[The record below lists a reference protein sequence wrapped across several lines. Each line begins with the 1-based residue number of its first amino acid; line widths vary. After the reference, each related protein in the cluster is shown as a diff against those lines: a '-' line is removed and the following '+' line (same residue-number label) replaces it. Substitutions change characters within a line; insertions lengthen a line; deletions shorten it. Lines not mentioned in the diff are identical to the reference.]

1 MPAPSAPPAS
11 GPGSGP
17 WPGFRACAAAPAAQ
31 PSCAASPRPARRS
44 RPSLPLGAVV
54 CALLGAAWVH
64 LLSTP
69 DVAGYGAA
77 VWLTA
82 FGAWL
87 ELVGEPAWIRL
98 GLDLAVGAQA
108 AAEGAALTVRTAV
121 TAGLVLAA
129 PARLGVLAFAAA
141 TVAQGAAFALMCWV
155 LAARVAGGPRS
166 ALLPGVGGLDARALT
181 LASSF
186 FRQGLVKQVLTEGER
201 LVMTAAAS
209 VPFAEQGVFDVVHN
223 LGSLVARF
231 LFRPVEDSFYV
242 YFARTLAPP
251 EQPSPGAEPALAHR
265 LPREV
270 LARAARTLSALLKA
284 LGLAGLTIACFGQ
297 GYARVVLLMYG
308 GTALASPLAVSLM
321 RLYAVYVFL
330 LAANG
335 TMECFVVAAAA
346 ARGRH
351 SLDRYNRV
359 MVLFSAAYLG
369 LAVAAVPYY
378 GSRGLLAANC
388 ASMTIRIAHHVLFIR
403 RCVQGT
409 GLAPLRDAMPPPPV
423 LALFAAALGLTLA
436 SDATLCCDAGVARAA
451 LHVAMG
457 AFATAACVAGA
468 IALDADV
475 RRLAATAA
483 VKIPVAKRFLAT
495 KAE

>member
-1 MPAPSAPPAS
+1 M
-11 GPGSGP
+11 
-17 WPGFRACAAAPAAQ
+17 
-31 PSCAASPRPARRS
+31 
-44 RPSLPLGAVV
+44 
-54 CALLGAAWVH
+54 
-64 LLSTP
+64 
-69 DVAGYGAA
+69 
-77 VWLTA
+77 WLTA
-82 FGAWL
+82 LGAWL
-87 ELVGEPAWIRL
+87 ELVGEPAWVRL
-98 GLDLAVGAQA
+98 GLGLAVGAQA
-108 AAEGAALTVRTAV
+108 AAEGAALMVRTAV

-141 TVAQGAAFALMCWV
+141 TVAQGAAFALLCW
-155 LAARVAGGPRS
+155 LLTARADGGPRK
-166 ALLPGVGGLDARALT
+166 ALLPGAGGLDSRALT
-181 LASSF
+181 LAASF

-242 YFARTLAPP
+242 YFARTLVPP
-251 EQPSPGAEPALAHR
+251 EGAQPGTDGDAEPALAQR

-270 LARAARTLSALLKA
+270 LARATRTLSALLKA

-297 GYARVVLLMYG
+297 GYARVVLRMYG
-308 GTALASPLAVSLM
+308 GAALASPLAVSLM
-321 RLYAVYVFL
+321 RLYAAYVFL

-351 SLDRYNRV
+351 ALDRYNRV
-359 MVLFSAAYLG
+359 MVLFSVAYLA
-369 LAVAAVPYY
+369 LAVAAVPHY

-388 ASMTIRIAHHVLFIR
+388 ANMAIRIAHHVLFIR
-403 RCVQGT
+403 RCLRGT
-409 GLAPLRDAMPPPPV
+409 GLAPLRDAVPPITV
-423 LALFAAALGLTLA
+423 LALFATALALTLA
-436 SDATLCCDAGVARAA
+436 SDAALCCEAGAA
-451 LHVAMG
+451 HAAMHVAVG
-457 AFATAACVAGA
+457 AFATVACVAGA

-475 RRLAATAA
+475 RRLAAAA
-483 VKIPVAKRFLAT
+483 AAKTPLGRRFLDI